1 MSTGTKTRVTELKDA
16 LKTKLAA
23 LDEFAEKGIKIED
36 GNVEVKS
43 ADATYY
49 QKLHAEAKSIET
61 LLRNEMWGTQTK
73 SWLDGNTDGSF
84 AMQAAA
90 AEAGEKG
97 LQPFVQY
104 KSVGQMFT
112 ESAEFKS
119 YITGGKHGQSGG
131 FDIGVGDITQ
141 LRSFV
146 EKKDVYGAMTPQ
158 VINQGLGTVVQFD
171 PLVPRGHRPTRV
183 RDLFPVAQTNANLID
198 YFQVLGFLENQ
209 GDGGAAPVADYSSG
223 QFGLK
228 PRSNLNF
235 NPAQAPVRTIAHW
248 EAAHRNIL
256 DDVPQLIATINNEL
270 LYGLQLQEDFQLL
283 NGDGTVENLKGILNT
298 EGINIYVAPAN
309 ELGSDTLRKAAT
321 LSMLANYPSTGY
333 VLHPSDWEHIEL
345 QKGTVSGGGDGQYM
359 LFTNIAVGA
368 QAMVWRQP
376 VVETSAMTQGTFL
389 SGAFG
394 TAAQVYDRQQ
404 ALIRVAEQHADL
416 FARNAVAILAEER
429 IALAVKRPEAFVK
442 GTFNMP

>member
-1 MSTGTKTRVTELKDA
+1 MPKSRVDELKSA
-16 LKTKLAA
+16 LKTKVDAMQ
-23 LDEFAEKGIKIED
+23 EFSIKGIKVED

-43 ADATYY
+43 ADASAY
-49 QKLHAEAKSIET
+49 QKLFAEAQEIQKYIKMEQF
-61 LLRNEMWGTQTK
+61 GVQAK
-73 SWLDGNTDGSF
+73 SWLDGNNDGSF

-90 AEAGEKG
+90 HEKG
-97 LQPFVQY
+97 LQGINPWMEA
-104 KSVGQMFT
+104 KTLGQTFAD
-112 ESAEFKS
+112 SAEFKKYVS
-119 YITGGKHGQSGG
+119 NGGQGTSTP
-131 FDIGVGDITQ
+131 FNIEAGDISK
-141 LRSFV
+141 LRTFI

-183 RDLFPVAQTNANLID
+183 RDLFPVAATNANLID

-209 GDGGAAPVADYSSG
+209 GDGGAAPVQDYNAANGS
-223 QFGLK
+223 FGLK
-228 PRSNLNF
+228 PRSNINF

-283 NGDGTVENLKGILNT
+283 NGDGTVENIKGILNT
-298 EGINIYVAPAN
+298 ENINIYTAPAN
-309 ELGSDTLRKAAT
+309 ELGSDTLRRAAT

-333 VLHPSDWEHIEL
+333 VLHPNDWEHIEI
-345 QKGTVSGGGDGQYM
+345 QKGSGSSGAGDGQYM
-359 LFTNIAVGA
+359 LFTNIAIGA
-368 QAMVWRQP
+368 QATVWRQP
-376 VVETSAMTQGTFL
+376 VVETPAITQGTFL

-404 ALIRVAEQHADL
+404 ALIRIAEQHSDL
-416 FARNAVAILAEER
+416 FARNAVAILCEER

-442 GTFNMP
+442 GTFQMP